1 MENSSTRSTRDKW
14 PQSLLFLVRALLSLN
29 HVQQDLYSFIFSKI
43 IHWNNLA
50 NQQFLKLQL
59 RSSLSTFIDIPIL
72 FSSPFLEFTIA
83 LQPLSRFNS
92 FRAGPRLETRLN
104 GHRCNVNRTR
114 GDGNWINVSVRER
127 SRVETS
133 AKGYR
138 NLFSKDEDQVAE
150 EKNRTK
156 SIPFRD
162 ISKTASLF
170 PRGGKTESLGYRV
183 EWRGSLFRLTASSH
197 ARIAYTSVSTD
208 TTRPLCP
215 SPPLSNVL
223 PQTRSK
229 FPMKI

>member
-72 FSSPFLEFTIA
+72 FPSPFLEFTIA

-133 AKGYR
+133 AKGIETFFRRTRIKSRRKKIER
-138 NLFSKDEDQVAE
+138 NRFHSAIYLKLHLFFHAV
-150 EKNRTK
+150 EKR
-156 SIPFRD
+156 
-162 ISKTASLF
+162 
-170 PRGGKTESLGYRV
+170 
-183 EWRGSLFRLTASSH
+183 SH
-197 ARIAYTSVSTD
+197 WAIE
-208 TTRPLCP
+208 
-215 SPPLSNVL
+215 
-223 PQTRSK
+223 
-229 FPMKI
+229 

>member
-59 RSSLSTFIDIPIL
+59 RPSLSTFIDIPIL

-150 EKNRTK
+150 EKIERNRFHSAIYLK
-156 SIPFRD
+156 LH
-162 ISKTASLF
+162 LF
-170 PRGGKTESLGYRV
+170 STRWETESLGYRV

>member
-1 MENSSTRSTRDKW
+1 MQC
-14 PQSLLFLVRALLSLN
+14 QSDERRR
-29 HVQQDLYSFIFSKI
+29 
-43 IHWNNLA
+43 
-50 NQQFLKLQL
+50 KLDQ
-59 RSSLSTFIDIPIL
+59 R
-72 FSSPFLEFTIA
+72 
-83 LQPLSRFNS
+83 QC
-92 FRAGPRLETRLN
+92 PREIKCRN
-104 GHRCNVNRTR
+104 IG
-114 GDGNWINVSVRER
+114 E
-127 SRVETS
+127 
-133 AKGYR
+133 GYR

-215 SPPLSNVL
+215 SPPLSNVH

>member
-1 MENSSTRSTRDKW
+1 M
-14 PQSLLFLVRALLSLN
+14 N
-29 HVQQDLYSFIFSKI
+29 HVQHDFIHFHFHSFIFSKI

-59 RSSLSTFIDIPIL
+59 RPSLSTFIDIPIL

-150 EKNRTK
+150 EKIERNRFHSAIYLK
-156 SIPFRD
+156 LH
-162 ISKTASLF
+162 LF
-170 PRGGKTESLGYRV
+170 FHAVGNGVTGLSSRV
-183 EWRGSLFRLTASSH
+183 
-197 ARIAYTSVSTD
+197 ARFLV
-208 TTRPLCP
+208 
-215 SPPLSNVL
+215 
-223 PQTRSK
+223 
-229 FPMKI
+229 

>member
-1 MENSSTRSTRDKW
+1 MQCQSDERRRKLDQRQCPREIACRNIGEGLSKPFFEGRGSSR
-14 PQSLLFLVRALLSLN
+14 
-29 HVQQDLYSFIFSKI
+29 
-43 IHWNNLA
+43 
-50 NQQFLKLQL
+50 
-59 RSSLSTFIDIPIL
+59 
-72 FSSPFLEFTIA
+72 
-83 LQPLSRFNS
+83 
-92 FRAGPRLETRLN
+92 
-104 GHRCNVNRTR
+104 R
-114 GDGNWINVSVRER
+114 G
-127 SRVETS
+127 
-133 AKGYR
+133 
-138 NLFSKDEDQVAE
+138 
-150 EKNRTK
+150 KNRTK

-215 SPPLSNVL
+215 SPPLSNVH